1 MNAIKF
7 AIIGCAMITGIM
19 RADGPPNEAFNDN
32 ELSRETQIRTAFI
45 GLTPNQP
52 KETID
57 KNLKVVVSG
66 GVITLQ
72 VLVDEI
78 RNKNIAHSS
87 FEGTQNMAWNGDHD
101 GMAFNKVTLG
111 DVAFD
116 LIQYLVEG
124 KIPIIYRKH
133 FLLTKD
139 NAKEWLSAR
148 KGKTIEQ
155 LQIEAAKTSLERAAE
170 LESRNKTEY
179 TQGMVRFFKKRLEIL
194 GVR

>member
-72 VLVDEI
+72 VLVLKSGELFL
-78 RNKNIAHSS
+78 R
-87 FEGTQNMAWNGDHD
+87 M
-101 GMAFNKVTLG
+101 LG
-111 DVAFD
+111 EN
-116 LIQYLVEG
+116 LRPCQY
-124 KIPIIYRKH
+124 
-133 FLLTKD
+133 
-139 NAKEWLSAR
+139 
-148 KGKTIEQ
+148 
-155 LQIEAAKTSLERAAE
+155 
-170 LESRNKTEY
+170 
-179 TQGMVRFFKKRLEIL
+179 QGFPK
-194 GVR
+194 

>member
-1 MNAIKF
+1 MAE
-7 AIIGCAMITGIM
+7 A
-19 RADGPPNEAFNDN
+19 RGPP
-32 ELSRETQIRTAFI
+32 
-45 GLTPNQP
+45 
-52 KETID
+52 
-57 KNLKVVVSG
+57 
-66 GVITLQ
+66 
-72 VLVDEI
+72 
-78 RNKNIAHSS
+78 H
-87 FEGTQNMAWNGDHD
+87 
-101 GMAFNKVTLG
+101 NKVTLG

-155 LQIEAAKTSLERAAE
+155 LQIEAAKTSLEKAAE

-179 TQGMVRFFKKRLEIL
+179 T
-194 GVR
+194 